1 MTPSYAETL
10 RPTTSES
17 TAAAPATEAPLG
29 ITRATALHVYL
40 ADGRAGG
47 AVRESPSRSAD
58 YPILGASSG
67 LTRPLVLVQ
76 LASLGRPTPGARVW

>member
-29 ITRATALHVYL
+29 ITRAPALN
-40 ADGRAGG
+40 
-47 AVRESPSRSAD
+47 
-58 YPILGASSG
+58 G
-67 LTRPLVLVQ
+67 LCRIRHRPLGWVSMTVEVVLT
-76 LASLGRPTPGARVW
+76 AGSSRDRT

>member
-29 ITRATALHVYL
+29 ITRAPALCDL
-40 ADGRAGG
+40 
-47 AVRESPSRSAD
+47 SPPLGVND
-58 YPILGASSG
+58 EPILAIAF
-67 LTRPLVLVQ
+67 VDM
-76 LASLGRPTPGARVW
+76 